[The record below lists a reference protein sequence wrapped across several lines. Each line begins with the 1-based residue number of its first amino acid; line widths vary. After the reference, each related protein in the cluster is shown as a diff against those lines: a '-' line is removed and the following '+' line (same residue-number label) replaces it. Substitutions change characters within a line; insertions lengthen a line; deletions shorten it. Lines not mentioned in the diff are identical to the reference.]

1 MRRIA
6 VLTSGGDAP
15 GMNATVRAVV
25 RTAVYNNVEVYG
37 VQRGFKGLIEG
48 DFIKLNVSFVGDII
62 HRGGTVLRSARCLEF
77 QNQESCRKCAV
88 DLLNVFQIDGLI
100 VIGGD
105 GSFRGMTSLTE
116 YGFSTIGIP
125 GTIDNDLAYTDF
137 TIGFDTAVNTVVEA
151 MSKLRDTT
159 SSHERITIVEVM
171 GRRCGDIALYAGLSG
186 GAEAILIPEVQ
197 YDLSQIAEQLIKSN
211 NRGKKQSII
220 VVAEGVGNTEFISK
234 EINRLT
240 GFDTMTTIL
249 GHVQR
254 GGNPSSRDRLLG
266 SMMGNRAVD
275 LLLNNITNRVVGVK
289 DNQIMD
295 MDINDALCSKKRFNR
310 EMYNLSKV
318 LSI

>member
-1 MRRIA
+1 M
-6 VLTSGGDAP
+6 
-15 GMNATVRAVV
+15 
-25 RTAVYNNVEVYG
+25 
-37 VQRGFKGLIEG
+37 
-48 DFIKLNVSFVGDII
+48 
-62 HRGGTVLRSARCLEF
+62 LRSARSLEF

>member
-1 MRRIA
+1 M
-6 VLTSGGDAP
+6 
-15 GMNATVRAVV
+15 
-25 RTAVYNNVEVYG
+25 
-37 VQRGFKGLIEG
+37 
-48 DFIKLNVSFVGDII
+48 
-62 HRGGTVLRSARCLEF
+62 
-77 QNQESCRKCAV
+77 
-88 DLLNVFQIDGLI
+88 
-100 VIGGD
+100 
-105 GSFRGMTSLTE
+105 
-116 YGFSTIGIP
+116 
-125 GTIDNDLAYTDF
+125 AYTDF

-289 DNQIMD
+289 DNQI
-295 MDINDALCSKKRFNR
+295 IKN
-310 EMYNLSKV
+310 
-318 LSI
+318 